1 MPACYQRSMSAS
13 PSSPSP
19 AALLDTI
26 HRLIEAALQ
35 QEQAHAARIAAL
47 PPSRQASARNLLHY
61 LAVRQVD
68 LRPLQLQ
75 LAQLGLSSLGSLET
89 HVLAALETVAAR
101 LEDMLGQ
108 PHTPRPAPCCSHR
121 QGAQRL
127 QDNAA
132 ALLNPPRPQR
142 DVRIMV
148 TLASEAAQ
156 DVQGLRDLVDA
167 GMDVARINCAHD
179 ETVLW
184 QRMAALVRATPGAQ
198 GKAPLVQIDLAG
210 PKSRTGSLQP
220 QGRVLHLRPRRN
232 LRGHVIEAARLGLWI
247 GTGPVPQTNDTQA
260 VLLADDLHPAP
271 PANPPQALLLQLT
284 DTRGRER
291 HGTLVARD
299 GDLLQFAFER
309 SAYLEDGMAFT
320 LQTADAPLC
329 AGSFRGI
336 AEVPGELRLFVGD
349 PLLLLR
355 EDRPGHPGIRSAQG
369 AFTTPPQVHCT
380 LASAFT
386 SARAGQSVWLDDG
399 RIGAVI
405 EACLPDSM
413 RLRITHAAPNGSKFK
428 AEKGINFPD
437 TTFDTPALTDKDRA
451 DLTAMAAHVDLV
463 ALSFLRCPQDVATL
477 RVQLAALG
485 RDDAGI
491 VLKIENRQAFAQL
504 PAILLDALS
513 HPRVGVMVARGDLA
527 VELGFERL
535 SEAQEQILWLCEA
548 AHLPVIWATQ
558 ILDTL
563 ARSGQPSRPE
573 VTDAAMSIR
582 AECAMLNKGPHIVD
596 AVRFLS
602 GVLGRM
608 EGHYAKRM
616 ALRRPLS
623 IAGPRLTPA
632 PSADAVPPSKH

>member
-1 MPACYQRSMSAS
+1 MSAS
-13 PSSPSP
+13 PSTPSPSPPSP
-19 AALLDTI
+19 AALLKAI
-26 HRLIEAALQ
+26 HRLIAAALQ
-35 QEQAHAARIAAL
+35 QEQAQAALIAAL
-47 PPSRQASARNLLHY
+47 PPARQASARNLLHY

-89 HVLAALETVAAR
+89 HVMAALETVAAR

-108 PHTPRPAPCCSHR
+108 PHAPRAAPCCSHA

-148 TLASEAAQ
+148 TLATETAQ
-156 DVQGLRDLVDA
+156 DVQGVRDLADA

-179 ETVLW
+179 DATVW
-184 QRMAALVRATPGAQ
+184 QRMAALIRATPDALGQ
-198 GKAPLVQIDLAG
+198 TPLVQIDLAG

-220 QGRVLHLRPRRN
+220 QGRVLHLRPRRD
-232 LRGHVIEAARLGLWI
+232 LRGQVVESARLGLWL
-247 GTGPVPQTNDTQA
+247 GTGAAPQTIDAQA
-260 VLLADDLHPAP
+260 VLQADKLHPAL
-271 PANPPQALLLQLT
+271 PAILPQALQLQLT
-284 DTRGRER
+284 DTRGRVR
-291 HGTLVARD
+291 LGALVSRE
-299 GDLLQFAFER
+299 GDLLEFAFDR

-320 LQTADAPLC
+320 LQAADAALC
-329 AGSFRGI
+329 TGTFRGI

-355 EDRPGHPGIRSAQG
+355 EDQPGHPGVRNPQG

-380 LASAFT
+380 LADAFT

-399 RIGAVI
+399 RMGAVI
-405 EACLPDSM
+405 EVCSPDILH
-413 RLRITHAAPNGSKFK
+413 LRITHAAPNGSKLK

-437 TTFDTPALTDKDRA
+437 TTFDTPALTEKDSA
-451 DLTAMAAHVDLV
+451 DLSAMAAHVDLV
-463 ALSFLRCPQDVATL
+463 ALSFLRRPQDIATL
-477 RVQLAALG
+477 RAQLAALG
-485 RDDAGI
+485 RNDAGM

-504 PAILLDALS
+504 PAILLEALA

-535 SEAQEQILWLCEA
+535 SEAQEEILWLCEA

-582 AECAMLNKGPHIVD
+582 AECAMLNKGPHITE

-602 GVLGRM
+602 RVLERM

-623 IAGPRLTPA
+623 IAGPRLAPA
-632 PSADAVPPSKH
+632 PSIDAVPPSKH